1 MTRPRGGIIGAKPT
15 WTTTA
20 TSGIWTLRQAEEMQ
34 ADGKWPRGPEA
45 PTSLAGTGADTE
57 VALTWVAPA
66 TTHGTITNYAVEYT
80 PSGGSP
86 TVVLTG
92 STAASYTV
100 TGLTNDTEY
109 TFRVAGVNH
118 TRGDWSDSVAVT
130 PGAASGWSLTNAAY
144 VQNFSVSAQESNVC
158 GVSFKTDGTKMY
170 IIGYSG
176 DDVNEYN
183 LSTAWDISTAS
194 YLQNF
199 SVSGQDST
207 PFQVIFKDDGTKM
220 YMLGLDGKD
229 INEYTLSTAWNVTTA
244 SFVHSFV
251 MDSQDGSPRGIAF
264 GDSGT
269 KLYMSGQNT
278 DKVFEYSL
286 SSAWNVSTASY
297 VRDFSVAAQGK
308 PTGIAFSTNGD
319 KLFVLSASADAVF
332 EYDLS
337 TPWNISTL
345 SYVQSFSVS
354 TEELSP
360 FGLAFKTDGTRMYV
374 SGDAGDDVNEY
385 SLGAASDPDFASVSL
400 LLHMDGSN
408 GSTTFT
414 DSSGNAFTATTSGN
428 VQISTAE
435 SKFGT
440 ASALFD
446 GTDDVL
452 SFASNAV
459 FNFGTGDFT
468 VEAWVYLNNIN
479 KEQAVAAKWG
489 SSGNAWLFRL
499 ETNNRLKLFAGS
511 SSVTGSSPLS
521 ASTWHHVAVTRSSG
535 ITRLFLDGVQ
545 NGITTINDNL
555 IGTTPVTVGAYDPF
569 GTEFV
574 NDFDGYIDDLR
585 ITKGVARYTANFT
598 APTAAFPDQ

>member
-1 MTRPRGGIIGAKPT
+1 
-15 WTTTA
+15 
-20 TSGIWTLRQAEEMQ
+20 
-34 ADGKWPRGPEA
+34 
-45 PTSLAGTGADTE
+45 
-57 VALTWVAPA
+57 
-66 TTHGTITNYAVEYT
+66 
-80 PSGGSP
+80 
-86 TVVLTG
+86 
-92 STAASYTV
+92 
-100 TGLTNDTEY
+100 
-109 TFRVAGVNH
+109 
-118 TRGDWSDSVAVT
+118 
-130 PGAASGWSLTNAAY
+130 
-144 VQNFSVSAQESNVC
+144 
-158 GVSFKTDGTKMY
+158 
-170 IIGYSG
+170 
-176 DDVNEYN
+176 
-183 LSTAWDISTAS
+183 
-194 YLQNF
+194 
-199 SVSGQDST
+199 
-207 PFQVIFKDDGTKM
+207 
-220 YMLGLDGKD
+220 
-229 INEYTLSTAWNVTTA
+229 
-244 SFVHSFV
+244 
-251 MDSQDGSPRGIAF
+251 
-264 GDSGT
+264 
-269 KLYMSGQNT
+269 
-278 DKVFEYSL
+278 
-286 SSAWNVSTASY
+286 
-297 VRDFSVAAQGK
+297 
-308 PTGIAFSTNGD
+308 
-319 KLFVLSASADAVF
+319 
-332 EYDLS
+332 
-337 TPWNISTL
+337 
-345 SYVQSFSVS
+345 
-354 TEELSP
+354 
-360 FGLAFKTDGTRMYV
+360 
-374 SGDAGDDVNEY
+374 
-385 SLGAASDPDFASVSL
+385 
-400 LLHMDGSN
+400 
-408 GSTTFT
+408 
-414 DSSGNAFTATTSGN
+414 